1 LSIVKRKYPK
11 INTVS
16 YKIEFF
22 ETAIPAQYAL
32 PAEDLYSNGHIKE
45 HTRSGKSNWTFKLVD
60 EDTYEIQIKSS
71 ETTISK
77 TNCTCAIYEKEKACQ
92 HVFACFYELR
102 KQIEIDKKA
111 KLEKQKSK
119 TKRPYKKGGIRISD
133 FITNLSE
140 TELKEFVRNYASN
153 DKKFS
158 ASLKARFARK
168 MINQNNESVYKS
180 ILDSI
185 IGPIRIK
192 DQKIGSAELRSFEY
206 VTQEL
211 IQQYEDAVSLQQYTE
226 GFFILKA
233 ILNKGC
239 YIHHNSKK
247 ESEKIMQLIIQIH
260 TFLDEL
266 FYCPLAPELREKLY
280 GFSLELAQ
288 KSYYKILDN
297 TLNIFEVLYTHKKE
311 DKEYRLIN
319 EAAKVKREQLHLDIN
334 SSVFLDGFL
343 IRMDWNDKAYN
354 SEAFLKYPLEY
365 QNKVIDLLINLKA
378 IGPAIQVLE
387 DIIQENRN
395 VSRFVKE
402 KLIYTYGLSDKTK
415 SYSDAILK
423 YFINYKNP
431 KYLKVIQTKLGKKWP
446 KTKKEYLKEI
456 AKLEDQKDKD
466 FLKAKLLY
474 ETEDHDSLIE
484 IFEAI
489 TDLDTAMAVDRE
501 IIKMFP
507 DRVIESYFKKS
518 CHVLE
523 NYVGSAAAG
532 KIRSLL
538 NHIENVTDRK
548 LRAKLFQQIKNHYV
562 HRPQLIVEIM
572 SMG

>member
-1 LSIVKRKYPK
+1 MSIVKRKNPK

-16 YKIEFF
+16 FKIEFF
-22 ETAIPAQYAL
+22 ETAIPDAYAL
-32 PAEDLYSNGHIKE
+32 LAEDLHTNGHIKE
-45 HTRSGKSNWTFKLVD
+45 YSKSGKSNWAFTL
-60 EDTYEIQIKSS
+60 EDSDIYQIQIKSS

-77 TNCTCAIYEKEKACQ
+77 TDCNCPIYQKEKACQ

-102 KQIEIDKKA
+102 KLIEEEKKT
-111 KLEKQKSK
+111 KQEQQQKKSK
-119 TKRPYKKGGIRISD
+119 RAYKKGGVRISD

-140 TELKEFVRNYASN
+140 TELKEFVRNYASS
-153 DKKFS
+153 DKKFA

-247 ESEKIMQLIIQIH
+247 ESEKIMQLIVQIH

-297 TLNIFEVLYTHKKE
+297 KLNIFEVLYTHKKE

-319 EAAKVKREQLHLDIN
+319 EAANAKKEQLNLDLN
-334 SSVFLDGFL
+334 SSVFLDAFL
-343 IRMDWNDKAYN
+343 LRMDFGDKKYD
-354 SEAFLKYPLEY
+354 SESFLKYPLEY
-365 QNKVIDLLINLKA
+365 QNKVIDLLINIKA
-378 IGPAIQVLE
+378 IDPAIRVLE
-387 DIIQENRN
+387 DIIKENRN
-395 VSRFVKE
+395 VSRFIKE
-402 KLIYTYGLSDKTK
+402 KLIFAYGLSDDQR
-415 SYSDAILK
+415 SYIDSIYDYYIS
-423 YFINYKNP
+423 YKNP
-431 KYLKVIQTKLGKKWP
+431 KYLKSLQSIMGQKWGKV
-446 KTKKEYLKEI
+446 KKEFLKKI
-456 AKLEDQKDKD
+456 NALEDTNDQD
-466 FLKAKLLY
+466 FLKAKLLF
-474 ETEDHDSLIE
+474 ETGDHESLIE
-484 IFEAI
+484 VFEAVSDI
-489 TDLDTAMAVDRE
+489 DTSMAVDRE
-501 IIKMFP
+501 IIKMYP
-507 DRVIESYFKKS
+507 DRVLDSYFSKS
-518 CHVLE
+518 CEVLE
-523 NYVGSAAAG
+523 NFVGSAAAN

-538 NHIENVTDRK
+538 THIENVTDYK
-548 LRAKLFQQIKNHYV
+548 LRAKLFTRIKDHYV
-562 HRPQLIVEIM
+562 HRPQLLKDIM
-572 SMG
+572 SIG